1 MGQPTPN
8 KADDRPILEVSS
20 GGLVLVEKVNE
31 HLDAIRMAHESRL
44 AAQMEIP
51 KKLQEYPNPLEEKVN
66 LAVHMQ
72 MIRETQ
78 AILEGRPKPL
88 TRGPVFLKPSLETI
102 PEVTSSAERG
112 SDAVVPSV
120 LAKSQQQEEK
130 TLDHEHN
137 EKQPLNA
144 TDFGDEIPELEET
157 MAREMWDA
165 VQQRIDEES
174 PSLKSPPFSIVDF
187 TGRQSI
193 EVDAMPYNE
202 DEGSE
207 ESFPSKQTLRTMPSY
222 IGEYEARSVVVK
234 VPSIWKSLKH
244 ERDTANLHALM
255 STPVTCTLPLTDL
268 LKIRPNMWES
278 VAKCLMD
285 QGLWI
290 QRP

>member
-1 MGQPTPN
+1 MKQYPRKRPSQNEGNKDLGVGSHKRGNLQRSWSRKSQSKKSAKNAKPSVESIAEKLRPKVMGQPTPN

-20 GGLVLVEKVNE
+20 GGLILVEKVNE
-31 HLDAIRMAHESRL
+31 HLDAIRMAHKSRL

-66 LAVHMQ
+66 LVVHMQ

-78 AILEGRPKPL
+78 AILEGRPKLL
-88 TRGPVFLKPSLETI
+88 TRGSIFLKPSLETI
-102 PEVTSSAERG
+102 PKVTSSAERG
-112 SDAVVPSV
+112 SKPGFPSV
-120 LAKSQQQEEK
+120 VAKSQQQEEE

-157 MAREMWDA
+157 MAKEMWDV

-202 DEGSE
+202 DEG
-207 ESFPSKQTLRTMPSY
+207 
-222 IGEYEARSVVVK
+222 
-234 VPSIWKSLKH
+234 
-244 ERDTANLHALM
+244 
-255 STPVTCTLPLTDL
+255 
-268 LKIRPNMWES
+268 
-278 VAKCLMD
+278 
-285 QGLWI
+285 
-290 QRP
+290 